1 MGSATR
7 EFTPQRH
14 PTPQQIFAMDE
25 AKEKFVSCHDDTKN
39 AFDELCNMVDALN
52 AEKEEKRGAAIARF
66 EAMKA
71 WNVHLREKNRRLRAK
86 YIVVVDLYNTL
97 AEEAKERSDSS
108 SSSDEERDDNCCI
121 M

>member
-1 MGSATR
+1 
-7 EFTPQRH
+7 
-14 PTPQQIFAMDE
+14 
-25 AKEKFVSCHDDTKN
+25 
-39 AFDELCNMVDALN
+39 
-52 AEKEEKRGAAIARF
+52 
-66 EAMKA
+66 MKA

-108 SSSDEERDDNCCI
+108 SSSDEEQDDNCCI